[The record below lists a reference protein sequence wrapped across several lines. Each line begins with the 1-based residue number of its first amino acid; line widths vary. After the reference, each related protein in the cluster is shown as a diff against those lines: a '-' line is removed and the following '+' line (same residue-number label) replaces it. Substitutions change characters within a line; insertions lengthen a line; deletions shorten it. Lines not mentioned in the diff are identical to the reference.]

1 MRFKNEKQG
10 NHSENARF
18 MSINFVHMHL
28 HFWQIM
34 QKYYDSE
41 EELALELKLD
51 LISTFFIKKLNR
63 LT

>member
-1 MRFKNEKQG
+1 
-10 NHSENARF
+10 
-18 MSINFVHMHL
+18 
-28 HFWQIM
+28 M

-63 LT
+63 LTLKRDA